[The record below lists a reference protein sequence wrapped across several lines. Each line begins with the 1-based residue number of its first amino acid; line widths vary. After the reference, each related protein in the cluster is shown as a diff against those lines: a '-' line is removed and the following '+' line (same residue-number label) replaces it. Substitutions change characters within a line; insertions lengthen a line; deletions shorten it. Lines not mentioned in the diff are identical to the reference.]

1 MQRTVLSQ
9 NGNKTVAFDK
19 IPDSCPVCLH
29 AASPID
35 INVGFQMNDDSLQIV
50 FRCPRLQCGSHF
62 IASYEHQRGSGIFL
76 FRNLKPQ
83 THRPSLKSEAIS
95 TLSPAFVRIINQAEI
110 AETQQLDEIA
120 GVGYRRALE
129 FLIKDY
135 LIGSA
140 STEEQKNLIKK
151 TFLGKC
157 IADFVKNDN
166 IKLVSKRAV
175 WLGND
180 ETHYVRKWEDK
191 DIKDLKVLIA
201 MTVAWIEIELFTAQL
216 EIDMPDPLV
225 GANL

>member
-1 MQRTVLSQ
+1 MQRTVQSS
-9 NGNKTVAFDK
+9 NGNTAVGYDK
-19 IPDSCPVCLH
+19 LPDNCPVCLR

-35 INVGFQMNDDSLQIV
+35 LGVGFHNNDNLELV
-50 FRCPRLQCGSHF
+50 FRCPRLECGAYF
-62 IASYEHQRGSGIFL
+62 IATYKLNPGTGVFIFQ
-76 FRNLKPQ
+76 NLKPQ
-83 THRPSLKSEAIS
+83 THRPTIKSEAIS
-95 TLSPAFVRIINQAEI
+95 ALSPSFVKIINQAEV

-135 LIGSA
+135 LISLV
-140 STEEQKNLIKK
+140 STVEQKELIRK

-157 IADFVKNDN
+157 ITDFVKNDN

-180 ETHYVRKWEDK
+180 ETHYVRKWENK

-216 EIDMPDPLV
+216 EKDMPDPLKPATV
-225 GANL
+225 